1 MEKEKSLIIDLVD
14 SLEAVK
20 ENLSNDIIAL
30 GYIQQSYFIKE
41 PTTDFLLCYK
51 ELENKIETLFKS
63 MSYNLKNLTKD
74 LENVNEQLSKL

>member
-1 MEKEKSLIIDLVD
+1 MKNEQVLILDLID
-14 SLEAVK
+14 SLETVK

-41 PTTDFLLCYK
+41 PTTDFLLCYI

-74 LENVNEQLSKL
+74 LENINRELKEL

>member
-1 MEKEKSLIIDLVD
+1 MKNEQVIILDLID
-14 SLEAVK
+14 SLETVK

-41 PTTDFLLCYK
+41 PTTDFILCYT

-74 LENVNEQLSKL
+74 LENINRQLKEL